1 MDAAVCDERL
11 TMAHNRTLPVYGRR
25 KRPSIAPRAACICVR
40 RRNGLLAVF
49 VFGYYR
55 AKERWSS
62 SGCFAAPSRAVMRL
76 VLRKQKCGEKRRG
89 CARPSAPKGISAGR
103 FGRAPTQPRRHNT
116 LTRTI
121 YDRSAS
127 GSWSS
132 SQFAPTT
139 GAAPSGH
146 SHNTPKTRPWG
157 CELFFFCASPVRAP
171 FVPLFPRDVEPCSSV
186 GRRACRGFR
195 AERSEGS
202 NWQCE
207 TNRDSSG
214 GTDRRA
220 HSPGRLRCC
229 PNAHY
234 KRHQS
239 RLPVRPKVGQ

>member
-40 RRNGLLAVF
+40 RRNDRVAVF
-49 VFGYYR
+49 VLGYYR

-127 GSWSS
+127 GSSSS
-132 SQFAPTT
+132 SQFATTT

-157 CELFFFCASPVRAP
+157 CELFFCASPSAPLSSHFFRGTLNLIPRSAVERAVDSAQNAAREVTGSARRIAIALGERTGVRI
-171 FVPLFPRDVEPCSSV
+171 V
-186 GRRACRGFR
+186 RG
-195 AERSEGS
+195 
-202 NWQCE
+202 
-207 TNRDSSG
+207 D
-214 GTDRRA
+214 
-220 HSPGRLRCC
+220 
-229 PNAHY
+229 
-234 KRHQS
+234 
-239 RLPVRPKVGQ
+239 